1 MQHETIT
8 GQEEPWGESTGHY
21 GSAVQDLHTIPAW
34 RLLRLQA
41 IVRFVAAALLLL
53 LEVWLAAPRASQ
65 DVAVFLRRPRSISSA
80 ELTSILDR
88 KTVKSWGYVAL
99 PTLPATDLNVG
110 NPKFVEEPTGL
121 RYLFVGKRVLPIA
134 ADPAKPLSTVGTL
147 ERLPDSQRK
156 AALTETLRVGLVDVL
171 PNHRLDTRSSVYETA
186 RAKVVGGLFAL
197 FLTLFAIVG
206 AVRSIRNPLRS
217 FPGNAQQR
225 EALLREA
232 SPLILS
238 TPKGKKLLYEK
249 HLVFRG
255 WFTVKVVALQDIL
268 WIRERLH
275 WGMAR
280 LDIRTTSGAVLVP
293 VSRGSQLGPFV
304 VALRKVNPIVNVGG
318 HPRLEQLWLR
328 NRAGLVER
336 FRQNQNRSSQTIA
349 EEIATL
355 GWSSNSSFVAYT
367 DGLAPEFSGRS
378 KFSRAADWFRSRRNP
393 TVSSRFPSFV
403 KAGIASSV
411 LIAAALQ
418 LPAQANIA
426 TATSRP
432 KSWSKTIQPL
442 AEFVENIRGAPCLHP
457 VRVDLLPF
465 ETYDLVA
472 GNTKAAEA
480 ATQCSTGPRSCP
492 KDWRRLTFTLLGME
506 PSIQS
511 AEADH
516 LSDSGGVYFSD
527 EKRLYVRGTQ
537 LTVKLRAVV
546 VHELTHAWQD
556 QQFDFGKKRAI
567 TSLDSLQAWKAL
579 VEGDATFVGELYSS
593 QQQPSDDPDPETSI
607 VLSSYDQSTL
617 ASQAFRY
624 TAGQIYVKRLRESV
638 GNQTLDAAFQNP
650 PVRISEVLTGTVEQQ
665 PILPI
670 KIKPPFY
677 GTVHYEENLDALSF
691 FSLIGQDQQ
700 LRINDHIDTYQGAVV
715 RLVEAGDQL
724 CAQIVVRKPS
734 GASWELPASLGER
747 DGPLARKSCRKI
759 ADVESTRNKSPLEKR
774 RPVSSIQSAVGRWS
788 VASSFGHLSTTI
800 VSSDTCF
807 ADKVVDTVDGRGGPS
822 LERSGISRVTYD
834 EMISFGRACGMPRNA
849 IEQYVAR

>member
-1 MQHETIT
+1 MT
-8 GQEEPWGESTGHY
+8 GQEEPGGETTGHY
-21 GSAVQDLHTIPAW
+21 GSTVQDLHTIPAW
-34 RLLRLQA
+34 RVLRLQA
-41 IVRFVAAALLLL
+41 IVKFVAAVLLLL
-53 LEVWLAAPRASQ
+53 LEVWLAASRAPQ
-65 DVAVFLRRPRSISSA
+65 EVAVFLRRPRSISRA
-80 ELTSILDR
+80 ELTSILDG
-88 KTVKSWGYVAL
+88 KTIKSWGYVAL

-171 PNHRLDTRSSVYETA
+171 GNYRLDTRSSVYETS
-186 RAKVVGGLFAL
+186 RAKVVGGLFFW
-197 FLTLFAIVG
+197 FLTLLAILR
-206 AVRSIRNPLRS
+206 AVRSVRNPQRC

-232 SPLILS
+232 SPLIMS
-238 TPKGKKLLYEK
+238 TPKGKTLLYEK

-255 WFTVKVVALQDIL
+255 SLTVKVVAIQDIL
-268 WIRERLH
+268 WIRERLL
-275 WGMAR
+275 WGRAK
-280 LDIRTTSGAVLVP
+280 LDIRTTSGAVLIP
-293 VSRGSQLGPFV
+293 LKRGSQLGPLV
-304 VALRKVNPIVNVGG
+304 VALRKVNPVINVGG

-328 NRAGLVER
+328 NRAGLVAR
-336 FRQNQNRSSQTIA
+336 FRQSQNQLSQTVD
-349 EEIATL
+349 EEVATL
-355 GWSSNSSFVAYT
+355 GWNSNSALVASAE
-367 DGLAPEFSGRS
+367 GLTPEFSGHS
-378 KFSRAADWFRSRRNP
+378 KFSRAADWFQSRRNP
-393 TVSSRFPSFV
+393 TASSTLPSFV
-403 KAGIASSV
+403 KAGIASSA

-418 LPAQANIA
+418 IPAQPNIA

-442 AEFVENIRGAPCLHP
+442 AEFVEKTRGAPFLHP

-480 ATQCSTGPRSCP
+480 ATRCSTGPGSCP
-492 KDWRRLTFTLLGME
+492 RDWRRLTFTLLGME
-506 PSIQS
+506 PSIHS

-537 LTVKLRAVV
+537 LTAKLRAVV

-556 QQFDFGKKRAI
+556 QHFDLSMKRNF
-567 TSLDSLQAWKAL
+567 TSLDSWQAWRAL
-579 VEGDATFVGELYSS
+579 VEGDATFVDALYSA
-593 QQQPSDDPDPETSI
+593 QQPPPLSDDPDPETSNDSA
-607 VLSSYDQSTL
+607 VLSSYDQATL

-624 TAGQIYVKRLRESV
+624 QAGHIYVKRLRESA
-638 GNQTLDAAFQNP
+638 GNKTTDAAFRNP
-650 PVRISEVLTGTVEQQ
+650 PVRMSEVLTGTVDNR

-670 KIKPPFY
+670 EIKPPFY
-677 GTVHYEENLDALSF
+677 GTIRYEENLDALSF

-700 LRINDHIDTYQGAVV
+700 LRINDHIDTYEGSVV

-734 GASWELPASLGER
+734 GAAWDLPASLGEE
-747 DGPLARKSCRKI
+747 DGPLSRKSCKKMV
-759 ADVESTRNKSPLEKR
+759 DVSSTQNKSTLENPR
-774 RPVSSIQSAVGRWS
+774 LVSSIQSAVGRWS

-807 ADKVVDTVDGRGGPS
+807 ADKVVSTVDQRGGP
-822 LERSGISRVTYD
+822 LDRSGKSRITYD
-834 EMISFGRACGMPRNA
+834 EMISFGQTCGMPTSA
-849 IEQYVAR
+849 IEGRVTK